1 MFRVYTNLSPVT
13 FLEGV
18 VERGFG
24 RGSKS
29 LGFPT
34 ANLNSNSSASVK
46 EFLNS
51 PSCQDGIYVGWASIE
66 GFEGIFNAA
75 ISVGLN
81 PTFEDSKV
89 RLLEAHLIDFSGP
102 NFYGRRLRLIL
113 CAFIRPTLKFESI
126 ESLKEEIW
134 NDCEFSREW
143 LEKDQSSKALEGSS
157 FLTWN
162 S

>member
-1 MFRVYTNLSPVT
+1 MFRRYENLSPVI

-18 VERGFG
+18 VEHGFG

-34 ANLNSNSSASVK
+34 ANLNSHSSSSVC

-66 GFEGIFNAA
+66 DTEGAFKAA

-89 RLLEAHLIDFSGP
+89 RLLEAHLIDFNGP
-102 NFYGRRLRLIL
+102 NFYGKRLRLIL

-126 ESLKEEIW
+126 ESLKDEIW
-134 NDCEFSREW
+134 NDCEFAREW
-143 LEKDQSSKALEGSS
+143 LQKDQSSKELEGSA
-157 FLTWN
+157 FLNWN